1 MNKWKKV
8 QDLLEG
14 ERLAE
19 DIADGK
25 RVLFK
30 KGEVLDKLKID
41 ALLKMGIERV
51 YVEAVDFYEYKDS
64 DLEKKDIKLLLNH
77 EIVEYAKKKI
87 KNVIENV
94 KKEEKFDPKVIEELS
109 ENIFEG
115 IVLNYKENVFLNLI
129 KLKSYD
135 EYTFTHQFNV
145 TVLSTLVSLELG
157 LDKDIVKK
165 ISFSSLIHD
174 IGKLKI
180 PLKILKASRSL
191 TPQEFE
197 IIKLHPVIGKKIAL
211 NSGVIDES
219 ILSCIL
225 HHHERMNGSGY
236 PEKLRGEDI
245 DLFARIVAV
254 ADVYDALTSE
264 RPYKSAWNP
273 YEAMSNLIQSVDIF
287 DSKVMNALIRVFGI
301 YPPGTRFLLSNGERC
316 VVIGTKKGKVF
327 RPVVLSDNGEII
339 DLSKRK
345 DLKIIKVG

>member
-1 MNKWKKV
+1 MV
-8 QDLLEG
+8 
-14 ERLAE
+14 
-19 DIADGK
+19 
-25 RVLFK
+25 
-30 KGEVLDKLKID
+30 
-41 ALLKMGIERV
+41 
-51 YVEAVDFYEYKDS
+51 
-64 DLEKKDIKLLLNH
+64 
-77 EIVEYAKKKI
+77 
-87 KNVIENV
+87 
-94 KKEEKFDPKVIEELS
+94 
-109 ENIFEG
+109 
-115 IVLNYKENVFLNLI
+115 
-129 KLKSYD
+129 
-135 EYTFTHQFNV
+135 
-145 TVLSTLVSLELG
+145 
-157 LDKDIVKK
+157 
-165 ISFSSLIHD
+165 
-174 IGKLKI
+174 
-180 PLKILKASRSL
+180 
-191 TPQEFE
+191 
-197 IIKLHPVIGKKIAL
+197 KIAL